1 MAHSALW
8 PKGWAVLLPRAWP
21 VDLAIHRHPDT
32 SGRAKSKGRERAQSR
47 SRKTAV
53 CKSASNDLCP
63 GPGSPSRPMKE
74 SLFTTR
80 PCPCSQ
86 ARWITSLPSKGGQS
100 ATIMQPQRG
109 VRKDQPFLI
118 LHIGSLLIL
127 WVPTDPP
134 TFSLPEGVD
143 ENQGQTQTLTKGP
156 TEPQRGC
163 SFLLDILGHRQ
174 GRGFISIRMRGP

>member
-1 MAHSALW
+1 MAQRMGSTST
-8 PKGWAVLLPRAWP
+8 KGLAHGSCHPQTPR
-21 VDLAIHRHPDT
+21 HFQ
-32 SGRAKSKGRERAQSR
+32 KSQIQEQRAQSR

-53 CKSASNDLCP
+53 FKSASNDLCP

-80 PCPCSQ
+80 WPTSPCPCSQ

-100 ATIMQPQRG
+100 ATITKPQRDI
-109 VRKDQPFLI
+109 RKNQPFLI

-127 WVPTDPP
+127 WVPIDPP
-134 TFSLPEGVD
+134 TSSLPEGVD
-143 ENQGQTQTLTKGP
+143 ENQGQTQTLTKGS

-163 SFLLDILGHRQ
+163 SFLLDILGHCQ
-174 GRGFISIRMRGP
+174 GRWFISIRMQGP